1 MAIMIKSSPLKFV
14 ESLNKTGPNY
24 LAQIQNYMTT
34 SQGFSGSTLSDVS
47 NYLASL
53 TETQIGTMI
62 GILQIEWDLQDV
74 LGEISR
80 DMTESRTKTVSQ
92 VPHKS

>member
-14 ESLNKTGPNY
+14 ESLNKTEPNY
-24 LAQIQNYMTT
+24 LAQIQNYMT
-34 SQGFSGSTLSDVS
+34 SQGTTLSDVT

-53 TETQIGTMI
+53 TETQIATMI
-62 GILQIEWDLQDV
+62 AILQIEWDLQDV